1 MAIGPPWCGGDGDAP
16 LNWLVQG
23 FWGLIKAGR
32 VQDGLKPKKFGREQ
46 ISSGQAAAAFVS
58 ISVINV

>member
-1 MAIGPPWCGGDGDAP
+1 
-16 LNWLVQG
+16 V